1 MTNPLSLN
9 EVVRQ
14 TNEVVTLPGVFVRIN
29 RMVDDPGCPMQA
41 IGEVIA
47 QDPGLTVRLLRMAN
61 SVYYGLSHEIDTVS
75 RAVTVIGT
83 RRVRDLILATS
94 VVQAFE
100 GIPEELGSLEAFW
113 RHSIHCGLLARHLAS
128 RVRLREP
135 DSLFV
140 AGLLHDIGRL
150 VMFSR
155 YPDYARRALEHTHRQ
170 NGATPFYLGERREFG
185 FDHAELGGALAEHW
199 QLPLLLVECIAHHH
213 QPRHAQH
220 YPQQAAIVHLANG
233 LSTPSEEERRP
244 EAEQEQRLDPAI
256 WSLVGLSPE
265 LAEEARH
272 EADAQLNEMYQLL
285 RGDLDQ
291 A

>member
-1 MTNPLSLN
+1 MTNTLSLN

-14 TNEVVTLPGVFVRIN
+14 TNEVVTLPGVFVRVN

-61 SVYYGLSHEIDTVS
+61 SVYYGLSHEIDTVQ
-75 RAVTVIGT
+75 RAITVIGT

-94 VVQAFE
+94 VVQTFE
-100 GIPEELGSLEAFW
+100 GIPEALGSLEAFW

-128 RVRLREP
+128 QVRLREP

-150 VMFSR
+150 IMFTR
-155 YPDYARRALEHTHRQ
+155 YPEYARRALEHTQH
-170 NGATPFYLGERREFG
+170 GAMPFYLGERREFG
-185 FDHAELGGALAEHW
+185 FDHAQLGGALAKHW

-213 QPRHAQH
+213 QPRHAEH
-220 YPQQAAIVHLANG
+220 YLQQAAIVHLANG
-233 LSTPSEEERRP
+233 LSTPTEEDRRP
-244 EAEQEQRLDPAI
+244 AAEQEQRLDPAI
-256 WSLVGLSPE
+256 WSVVGITPE
-265 LAEEARH
+265 LVEKTRRD
-272 EADAQLNEMYQLL
+272 ADEQLDEMYQLL